1 MEKQRLNK
9 FLQSRNEINACTQL
23 LKDNNLIESG
33 LDCKNFDIAHV
44 VPYMKDGDN
53 MVDLGSNGS
62 YILQNAVKLNY
73 SGRKVGIDLGAPEY
87 APTGNIEYFKG
98 DLMNTPF
105 ESNSFDLVTCLSVI
119 EHSVDYSLLAKESSR
134 LLKVGGQLIVSCDYW
149 NPKPDTSLTKL
160 YSLDWNIL
168 DKNDV
173 LRLVNEM
180 SKVGLNIT
188 SDIDWTTSEAV
199 INPQYCSP
207 VAGVSYS
214 FGIFHFIKQ

>member
-1 MEKQRLNK
+1 MEKKRLNK
-9 FLQSRNEINACTQL
+9 FLQSRAEINECTAL
-23 LKDNNLIESG
+23 LRTNNLIESG

-53 MVDLGSNGS
+53 IADLGSNGS
-62 YILQNAVKLNY
+62 YILQNAVQLNY

-87 APTGNIEYFKG
+87 APIGNIEYFKG

-105 ESNSFDLVTCLSVI
+105 ESNSFDLVTCLSVV
-119 EHSVDYSLLAKESSR
+119 EHQVDYSNLAKECAR
-134 LLKVGGQLIVSCDYW
+134 LLKTNGQLIVSCDYW
-149 NPKPDTSLTKL
+149 EPKPDTSKMKL

-168 DKNDV
+168 NKADV
-173 LRLVNEM
+173 LTVVDEM
-180 SKVGLNIT
+180 AKVGINLT

-207 VAGVSYS
+207 VAGVSYT
-214 FGIFHFIKQ
+214 FGIFHFTKI